1 MVKKAEQNTLSDSK
15 GMTFE
20 QRTIV
25 DDNLLPSA
33 DELARLN
40 EVSKDIIP
48 WIMARTE
55 KEQDARIKFNEDRMR
70 LSENDLNFAHRY
82 NMTAL
87 IMAFLIVIAF
97 LSASFYL
104 IISGKE
110 LIGSIF
116 AGGTIVGIVSY
127 FLNSNNRRKKQ

>member
-1 MVKKAEQNTLSDSK
+1 MSDSK

-20 QRTIV
+20 QRTVV

-33 DELARLN
+33 DELAKLN
-40 EVSKDIIP
+40 DVSKDIIP

-55 KEQDARIKFNEDRMR
+55 KEQDARIKFNGDRMR
-70 LSENDLNFAHRY
+70 LSEKDLSFAHLY

-110 LIGSIF
+110 IIGSIF
-116 AGGTIVGIVSY
+116 AGGTIVGIISY
-127 FLNSNNRRKKQ
+127 FLNSNRRKKQ

>member
-1 MVKKAEQNTLSDSK
+1 
-15 GMTFE
+15 MTFE
-20 QRTIV
+20 QKTVV

-33 DELARLN
+33 DELSKLDA
-40 EVSKDIIP
+40 VSKEIIP
-48 WIMARTE
+48 WIMRRTE

-70 LSENDLNFAHRY
+70 LSEKDLNFAHRY

-87 IMAFLIVIAF
+87 LMAFLIVILF

-110 LIGSIF
+110 IIGSIF
-116 AGGTIVGIVSY
+116 AGGTIAGIISY
-127 FLNSNNRRKKQ
+127 FLNSKKKN

>member
-1 MVKKAEQNTLSDSK
+1 MAKKVEQNTLSNNQ
-15 GMTFE
+15 GLTFE
-20 QRTIV
+20 QKAIV

-33 DELARLN
+33 DKLAKLN

-55 KEQDARIKFNEDRMR
+55 KEQDARIKFNEDRMN
-70 LSENDLNFAHRY
+70 LSMKDLDFAHKY

-87 IMAFLIVIAF
+87 IMAFLIVLLLLA
-97 LSASFYL
+97 ASFYL

-110 LIGSIF
+110 IIGSIF
-116 AGGTIVGIVSY
+116 AGGTILGIISY
-127 FLNSNNRRKKQ
+127 FLNSRKKQ

>member
-1 MVKKAEQNTLSDSK
+1 MSDSK

>member
-1 MVKKAEQNTLSDSK
+1 MVKKAEQNTLSNSQ
-15 GMTFE
+15 GLTFE
-20 QRTIV
+20 QKTVV

-33 DELARLN
+33 DELAKLN

-48 WIMARTE
+48 WIMERTE

-70 LSENDLNFAHRY
+70 LSEKDLKFAHRY

-87 IMAFLIVIAF
+87 IMAFLIVILF

-110 LIGSIF
+110 IIGSIF
-116 AGGTIVGIVSY
+116 AGGTIVGIISY
-127 FLNSNNRRKKQ
+127 FLNSKKKQ

>member
-1 MVKKAEQNTLSDSK
+1 MAKKAEQNTLSNNQ
-15 GMTFE
+15 GLTFE
-20 QRTIV
+20 QKTVV

-33 DELARLN
+33 DELAKLN

-48 WIMARTE
+48 WIMGRTE

-70 LSENDLNFAHRY
+70 LSEKDLNFAHRY

-87 IMAFLIVIAF
+87 IMAFLIVLLF

-110 LIGSIF
+110 IIGSIF
-116 AGGTIVGIVSY
+116 AGGTIVGIISY
-127 FLNSNNRRKKQ
+127 FLNSKKK

>member
-1 MVKKAEQNTLSDSK
+1 MAKKAEQNTLSNSQ
-15 GMTFE
+15 GLTFE
-20 QRTIV
+20 QKTVV

-33 DELARLN
+33 DELAKLN

-48 WIMARTE
+48 WIMERTE
-55 KEQDARIKFNEDRMR
+55 KEQDARIKFNEDRMH
-70 LSENDLNFAHRY
+70 LSEKDLKFAHKY

-87 IMAFLIVIAF
+87 IMAFLIVILF

-110 LIGSIF
+110 IIGSIF
-116 AGGTIVGIVSY
+116 AGGTIVGIISY
-127 FLNSNNRRKKQ
+127 FLNSKKKQ

>member
-1 MVKKAEQNTLSDSK
+1 MAKKAEQNKLQDER
-15 GMTFE
+15 GLTFE
-20 QRTIV
+20 QNTIV

-33 DELARLN
+33 DELAKLN
-40 EVSKDIIP
+40 GISEDIIP

-70 LSENDLNFAHRY
+70 LSEKDLNFAHKY
-82 NMTAL
+82 NMLAL
-87 IMAFLIVIAF
+87 VMAFLIVLLF

-110 LIGSIF
+110 VIGTIF

-127 FLNSNNRRKKQ
+127 FLNAKRKK